1 VPGSTISNNV
11 VRSKTNARFGTGILD
26 MPAASSAAWTIEKN
40 QFVNLARERS

>member
-1 VPGSTISNNV
+1 
-11 VRSKTNARFGTGILD
+11 